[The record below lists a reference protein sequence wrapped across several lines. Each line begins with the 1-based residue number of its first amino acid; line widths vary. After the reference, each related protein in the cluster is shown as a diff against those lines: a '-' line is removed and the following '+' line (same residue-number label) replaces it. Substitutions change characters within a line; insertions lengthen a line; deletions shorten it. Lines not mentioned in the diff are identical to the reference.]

1 MRRMMLGAVA
11 FAFGLGA
18 CGGSKGNASAGGSTS
33 AVAQAGGSGAGAGA
47 GAAGPTGN
55 ATVSGVIHFTGAA
68 PANPKIDMSQESAC
82 QSKYTSPPTD
92 PQFVVS
98 DGKLG
103 NVFVYV
109 KSGLPAGATYPKPTT
124 SVEIDQSG
132 CLYHPRVFGVQVD
145 QDIVI
150 KNDDNVLH
158 NIKAIP
164 KDNRGFNISQ
174 PSAGMTSKRSFSKP
188 EVMVPLE
195 CNVHGWMHAWVGVL
209 PHPFFATSGPDG
221 SFSLKNLPAGTYTIE
236 AWHEKLGTQTQTVT
250 VGAGETKT
258 ADFTFS
264 GPKA

>member
-1 MRRMMLGAVA
+1 MMLGAVILA
-11 FAFGLGA
+11 AGVWG
-18 CGGSKGNASAGGSTS
+18 CGGSKGNASAGGSTG
-33 AVAQAGGSGAGAGA
+33 AVAQAGASGA

-55 ATVSGVIHFTGAA
+55 ATVSGVIHFTGTA

-82 QSKYTSPPTD
+82 QSKYTTPPTD
-92 PQFVVS
+92 PQFVVA

-109 KSGLPAGATYPKPTT
+109 KSGLPAGATYPAPSTP
-124 SVEIDQSG
+124 VEIDQSG

-158 NIKAIP
+158 NIKAVPSI
-164 KDNRGFNISQ
+164 NRGFNISQ
-174 PSAGMTSKRSFSKP
+174 PSAGMTSKRKFSSP

-221 SFSLKNLPAGTYTIE
+221 SFSIKNLPAGTYTIE

>member
-1 MRRMMLGAVA
+1 MRRMMLGAAVLA
-11 FAFGLGA
+11 AGIWG
-18 CGGSKGNASAGGSTS
+18 CGGSKGNASAGTTTG
-33 AVAQAGGSGAGAGA
+33 AVAQAGGSGGG

-55 ATVSGVIHFTGAA
+55 AAVSGVIHFTGTA
-68 PANPKIDMSQESAC
+68 PANPKIDMSQESVCAG
-82 QSKYTSPPTD
+82 KYTTPPTD
-92 PQFVVS
+92 PQFVVA

-109 KSGLPAGATYPKPTT
+109 KSGLPAGATYPAPSTP
-124 SVEIDQSG
+124 VEIDQSG

-150 KNDDNVLH
+150 KNDDALLH
-158 NIKAIP
+158 NIKAVP
-164 KDNRGFNISQ
+164 KTNRGFNISQ
-174 PSAGMTSKRSFSKP
+174 PSAGMTSKRKFSSP

-195 CNVHGWMHAWVGVL
+195 CNVHGWMHAWVGVV
-209 PHPFFATSGPDG
+209 PHPFFSTSGADG
-221 SFSLKNLPAGTYTIE
+221 SFSIKNLPAGTYTIE

>member
-1 MRRMMLGAVA
+1 MMLGAVA

-18 CGGSKGNASAGGSTS
+18 CGGSKGNASAGGTS
-33 AVAQAGGSGAGAGA
+33 AVAQAGGSGAGAGG

-164 KDNRGFNISQ
+164 KVNRGFNISQ
-174 PSAGMTSKRSFSKP
+174 PSAGMMSKRSFSKP

-221 SFSLKNLPAGTYTIE
+221 SFSIKNLPAGTYTIE
-236 AWHEKLGTQTQTVT
+236 AWHEKLGTQQTTVT